1 MTNKRL
7 HTAARKLAT
16 SAVLLFLFA
25 ALVASTGART
35 QQPSIQQVAPG
46 VFAAGIPTNEFE
58 FFAAPS
64 TEGHQRQSNWCW
76 AACVQMVLN
85 YRGIPVTQE
94 QVVQR
99 VFGGA
104 VPNLPGQP
112 YQILQALSGWAFTR
126 NGQRVMISSSPVVFN
141 GSDIVRDLAERWP
154 IIAGVRMPGNTGHA
168 FVLTAVTYQVDMYNR
183 PIFLTAVLRDPWPA
197 SQSRIEVPWVDFQQ
211 NCMFIARV
219 RIARM

>member
-1 MTNKRL
+1 MTDRRL
-7 HTAARKLAT
+7 QTAARKLAT
-16 SAVLLFLFA
+16 SAVLLSLFA

-35 QQPSIQQVAPG
+35 QQPSIQQVSPG

-64 TEGHQRQSNWCW
+64 TDGHQRQSNWCW

-112 YQILQALSGWAFTR
+112 SQILQALSGWAFTR

-154 IIAGVRMPGNTGHA
+154 IIVGVRMAGNAQHA
-168 FVLTAVTYQVDMYNR
+168 LVLTAVTYQVDMYNR
-183 PIFLTAVLRDPWPA
+183 PIFLTAVLRDPWPF
-197 SQSRIEVPWVDFQQ
+197 SQSRIEVPWADFQQ
-211 NCMFIARV
+211 NCTFIARV
-219 RIARM
+219 RITPM